1 MTLHALITAIQKA
14 RDQTKEILR
23 GLEQTGH
30 PQTAESSS
38 VYLALVMIQKRLASM
53 HAGAPLGEFVAE
65 VGQLAAMCTG
75 KLAPL
80 KPLLDD
86 AERIARGG

>member
-1 MTLHALITAIQKA
+1 MTLHGLLAAVQKA

-23 GLEQTGH
+23 VLEQTGH
-30 PQTAESSS
+30 PQTGESSS
-38 VYLALVMIQKRLASM
+38 VYLALVMIQKRLAGLR
-53 HAGAPLGEFVAE
+53 AGAPLAEFGPELA
-65 VGQLAAMCTG
+65 QLAAMCSG

-80 KPLLDD
+80 KTLLDD

>member
-23 GLEQTGH
+23 TLEQTGH
-30 PQTAESSS
+30 PQTGESSS
-38 VYLALVMIQKRLASM
+38 VYLALVMIQKRLATM

-65 VGQLAAMCTG
+65 VAQLSAMCTG

>member
-1 MTLHALITAIQKA
+1 MTLHALIAAIQKA

-30 PQTAESSS
+30 PQTGESSS
-38 VYLALVMIQKRLASM
+38 VYLALVMIQKRLAGL

-65 VGQLAAMCTG
+65 LGQLSAMCAG

-80 KPLLDD
+80 KPLLDE
-86 AERIARGG
+86 AQRIARGD

>member
-1 MTLHALITAIQKA
+1 MTLHALIATVQKA

-30 PQTAESSS
+30 PQTNESSS
-38 VYLALVMIQKRLASM
+38 IYLALVMLQKRLATFR
-53 HAGAPLGEFVAE
+53 AGAPLGEFVAE
-65 VGQLAAMCTG
+65 LGQLATMCTG

-80 KPLLDD
+80 KPLLDE